1 MVIGTI
7 RLRLVA
13 GQHQNGDARL
23 WLVEPWFQYHS
34 FMSRPRKRRRQP
46 DQSSVGPSPLVSTYQ
61 TRSAVYEGRDRAD
74 GDAGLSAYGELYA
87 KVQHK
92 LFTDVAAGRSAV
104 SKKREYIEEHGIPA
118 RMFNAVRITLD
129 GKVSAVRESQL
140 LQLDS
145 LRRRVSRGEKRVLEA
160 EQGCQWRQVHGKRRR
175 LANLKFRLSGLEAD
189 IAAGR
194 VRLCFGSKKLWRK
207 QYDLKANGY
216 GSREAWL
223 EEWREVRSNEFFV
236 LGSRDET
243 AGCQLCVAA
252 VNDDGTLTL
261 TLRLRMPD
269 GLAGL
274 HGKYL
279 VVPNVMFASGHDV
292 VLAALGS
299 NSEYA
304 VYRRE
309 HGEKEARA
317 TTLGQAIS
325 YRFKR
330 DAKGWRVFATTE
342 LPEVEI
348 TTDRRRGA
356 IGVDLNADHLAV
368 AETDASGNYLKA
380 WRVPLV
386 TYGKNTGHAEAI
398 IGDAVVSVVEHA
410 REVGK
415 PVVIEKLDFRQ
426 QKAVLEGESRKYS
439 RMLSSFAYGKIKA
452 YFISRAYRQGI
463 EVKQVN
469 PAYSSVIGRVKFMER
484 YGLTMHQAAA
494 LVLARRLLGCSERI
508 PRRWVCP
515 VGNGVQVA
523 FTVPV
528 RKRVKHVWTYWGV
541 ISGHLR
547 PALAAQHR
555 LGKRRRRPNPVR
567 AVVRAEARGVA

>member
-1 MVIGTI
+1 MFCYH
-7 RLRLVA
+7 L
-13 GQHQNGDARL
+13 NMARN
-23 WLVEPWFQYHS
+23 
-34 FMSRPRKRRRQP
+34 RKPRRQSA
-46 DQSSVGPSPLVSTYQ
+46 DSSEGYLAQTRTYQ
-61 TRSAVYEGRDRAD
+61 TRIAVYEGIDRAD
-74 GDAGLSAYGELYA
+74 GDAALSAYAALYGE
-87 KVQHK
+87 VQRK
-92 LFTDVAAGRSAV
+92 LFADVAAGESAV
-104 SKKREYIEEHGIPA
+104 SKKSEYIEKHGIPA

-129 GKVSAVRESQL
+129 GKMSAVRESQF

-145 LRRRVSRGEKRVLEA
+145 LRRRVSRAEKQVLEA

-175 LANLKFRLSGLEAD
+175 LANLKFRLSVLEAD
-189 IAAGR
+189 LAAGR

-207 QYDLKANGY
+207 QYQLEANGY

-223 EEWREVRSNEFFV
+223 EEWRDVRSNEFFV

-243 AGCQLCVAA
+243 AGCQLCVAS
-252 VNDDGTLTL
+252 VNDDGTL

-279 VVPNVMFASGHDV
+279 VVPNVRFASGHDV

-299 NSEYA
+299 NTEYA

-309 HGEKEARA
+309 HGEKAARA
-317 TTLGQAIS
+317 TPLGQAIS

-342 LPEVEI
+342 LPEVEV

-356 IGVDLNADHLAV
+356 VGVDLNADHLAV
-368 AETDASGNYLKA
+368 AETDASGNYLNA

-386 TYGKNTGHAEAI
+386 TDGKGHHQAEAL
-398 IGDAVVSVVEHA
+398 IGDAVAGVVEYA
-410 REVGK
+410 RAVCK
-415 PVVIEKLDFRQ
+415 PIVIEKLDFRQ
-426 QKAVLEGESRKYS
+426 KKAALEGESRRYS
-439 RMLSSFAYGKIKA
+439 RMLSSFSYGKVKA
-452 YFISRAYRQGI
+452 YFLSRGYREGVEI
-463 EVKQVN
+463 HQVN
-469 PAYSSVIGRVKFMER
+469 PAYSSVVGRVKFMER
-484 YGLTMHQAAA
+484 YGLTVHQAAA

-508 PRRWVCP
+508 PRRRVCP
-515 VGNGVQVA
+515 VGNGVHIA

-528 RKRVKHVWTYWGV
+528 RKRVKHVWTYWGA
-541 ISGHLR
+541 IAGQLR

-555 LGKRRRRPNPVR
+555 LGRRRRRPNPVQAVASGKTR
-567 AVVRAEARGVA
+567 AVA